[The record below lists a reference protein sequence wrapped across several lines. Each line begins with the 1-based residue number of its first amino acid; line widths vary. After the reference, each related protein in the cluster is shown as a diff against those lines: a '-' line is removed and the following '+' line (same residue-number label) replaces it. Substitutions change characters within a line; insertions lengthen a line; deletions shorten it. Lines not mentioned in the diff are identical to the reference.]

1 MAGFAITHEV
11 VLINGPFL
19 KKPHQLE
26 LVPVTDA
33 PDGHMFFHC
42 VMTNAV
48 LKQLLVDNRFIP
60 IFETR
65 AKALR
70 KTSILGTMQKLK
82 NIKWQNHVDRLAFA
96 KSAIGRYSI
105 PATKAKVLAFP
116 KFIDIAAPKTM
127 TVDSITVTVCLSKP
141 GEGLVMRLTP
151 EVLEYLRAVVTEQLE
166 IGGCSTIAHPLSS
179 IGVNRVNTGVA
190 NLFWSYRTCKYR
202 ARHHPVTDDDGHTPR
217 RTEFITKS
225 KRRALLFIETGDRG
239 KSSDDEDRSSPD
251 PSEAGG
257 EDVAE
262 DTDEAEDEDMEEVV
276 QRVRKRPSRC
286 SASGS
291 RRVHRR

>member
-11 VLINGPFL
+11 VTVNGPFL

-26 LVPVTDA
+26 LVQVPDA
-33 PDGHMFFHC
+33 ADGHMFFHC

-48 LKQLLVDNRFIP
+48 LKQLLVDNRFIQ
-60 IFETR
+60 IFGTR

-82 NIKWQNHVDRLAFA
+82 NIKWQNFVDRLTFA
-96 KSAIGRYSI
+96 KSAIGRYTV

-166 IGGCSTIAHPLSS
+166 LGGCSTIAHARASKA
-179 IGVNRVNTGVA
+179 VVDRVNTGVK
-190 NLFWSYRTCKYR
+190 NLFWSYAKGKYR
-202 ARHHPVTDDDGHTPR
+202 AVHHPLTDDDGHTPR
-217 RTEFITKS
+217 PTEFLIASKQRAIT
-225 KRRALLFIETGDRG
+225 FIETGDRG
-239 KSSDDEDRSSPD
+239 KACDDEDRSSPD
-251 PSEAGG
+251 SSEAGD
-257 EDVAE
+257 EDVVE
-262 DTDEAEDEDMEEVV
+262 DEDEAEDEDMAEVV

-286 SASGS
+286 SATP
-291 RRVHRR
+291 